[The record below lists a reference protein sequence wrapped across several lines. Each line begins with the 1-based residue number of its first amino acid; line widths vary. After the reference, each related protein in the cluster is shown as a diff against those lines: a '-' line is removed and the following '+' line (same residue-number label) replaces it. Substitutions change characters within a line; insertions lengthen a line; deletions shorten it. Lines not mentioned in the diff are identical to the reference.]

1 MGTETEVKLALQD
14 TSPDEIKQAAF
25 FKQYQ
30 STLVGTKPLINIYF
44 DTPAGDLHQQKMA
57 LRIRQLADGGL
68 IQTLKTRGK
77 SVAGLSSR
85 QEWEWP
91 IKEKKLDTT
100 LLNEVWPQSLAVGV
114 KEQLVPVFETNF
126 ERTIWLVEWHHDK
139 SVATVELALDQG
151 FVIAGSKTQPI
162 NELELELKAGDKAAL
177 INLAE
182 LLQKQFSLQ
191 PYDLSK
197 AERGYQLLDKTADF

>member
-1 MGTETEVKLALQD
+1 MGTETEIKLALQD
-14 TSPDEIKQAAF
+14 TSPEQIKQAAF

-44 DTPAGDLHQQKMA
+44 DTSAGDLHQHKMA
-57 LRIRQLADGGL
+57 LRIRQLADGQL
-68 IQTLKTRGK
+68 IQTLKTRGN

-91 IKEKKLDTT
+91 IQEKKLDIT
-100 LLNEVWPQSLAVGV
+100 LLNEVWPQSLAADV

-126 ERTIWLVEWHHDK
+126 ERTTWLVEWHHDK
-139 SVATVELALDQG
+139 TVATVELALDQG
-151 FVIAGSKTQPI
+151 FVIAGSKREPI
-162 NELELELKAGDKAAL
+162 NELELELKTGDKTAL
-177 INLAE
+177 INLAG

-197 AERGYQLLDKTADF
+197 AERGYQLLEAAADL